1 MIRLMSPDCDGNCS
15 GCASANPDGTC
26 GASSGS
32 GIQKCV
38 PNKSTKIKK
47 VIGVVS
53 GKGGVGKS
61 FVTSLLASY
70 LNKEGKKVGILDG
83 DIVGP
88 SIPKSFNIHSQAYG
102 NEDRLI
108 VPAETLSGIKLI
120 SSNMM
125 LEHEDD
131 PIIWRGSL
139 VSSLLKQF
147 YTDVAWGELEVLL
160 IDMPPGT
167 SDVTLTAFQSLP
179 IDGIIIVTSP
189 QDLVS
194 LIVKKAINMAK
205 MMNIPILGAVE
216 NMSYVLCPEC
226 GKKIEIYGKS
236 KLEEF
241 TKETGIKALAKLPI
255 KEGVSGLI
263 DNGDVE
269 KVEMDEILPAVEA
282 INALEK

>member
-1 MIRLMSPDCDGNCS
+1 MIKLMSPDCDGNCS

-26 GASSGS
+26 GASAGS

-131 PIIWRGSL
+131 PIIWRG
-139 VSSLLKQF
+139 
-147 YTDVAWGELEVLL
+147 GELEVLL

-269 KVEMDEILPAVEA
+269 KVMAML
-282 INALEK
+282 KK

>member
-1 MIRLMSPDCDGNCS
+1 
-15 GCASANPDGTC
+15 
-26 GASSGS
+26 
-32 GIQKCV
+32 
-38 PNKSTKIKK
+38 
-47 VIGVVS
+47 
-53 GKGGVGKS
+53 
-61 FVTSLLASY
+61 
-70 LNKEGKKVGILDG
+70 
-83 DIVGP
+83 
-88 SIPKSFNIHSQAYG
+88 
-102 NEDRLI
+102 
-108 VPAETLSGIKLI
+108 
-120 SSNMM
+120 MM

-216 NMSYVLCPEC
+216 NMSYVLCPKC
-226 GKKIEIYGKS
+226 GEIIEIYGKS

-241 TKETGIKALAKLPI
+241 AKETNVTPLAKLPI
-255 KEGVSGLI
+255 KEGVSALI
-263 DNGDVE
+263 DSGNVE
-269 KVEMDEILPAVEA
+269 KVEMDEILPALKA
-282 INALEK
+282 IDSLEK

>member
-1 MIRLMSPDCDGNCS
+1 MIKLMSPDCDGNCS

-102 NEDRLI
+102 NGDRLI

-236 KLEEF
+236 KLDEF

-263 DNGDVE
+263 DNGNVE
-269 KVEMDEILPAVEA
+269 KVEMDEILLAVKA
-282 INALEK
+282 IDTLEK

>member
-1 MIRLMSPDCDGNCS
+1 MIKLMSPDCDGNCS
-15 GCASANPDGTC
+15 GCASANPDGSC

-167 SDVTLTAFQSLP
+167 SDVPLTAFQSLP
-179 IDGIIIVTSP
+179 LDGIVVVTTP
-189 QDLVS
+189 QELVGM
-194 LIVKKAINMAK
+194 VVDKAINMAK
-205 MMNIPILGAVE
+205 AMNIKVLGIVE
-216 NMSYVLCPEC
+216 NMSYVECPNC
-226 GKKIEIYGKS
+226 GEKIYVFGESHVDETAEKYGLDVLARVPLDGRIAKMS
-236 KLEEF
+236 DAGTIEELKVTALDPAADVIEKL
-241 TKETGIKALAKLPI
+241 
-255 KEGVSGLI
+255 
-263 DNGDVE
+263 
-269 KVEMDEILPAVEA
+269 
-282 INALEK
+282 